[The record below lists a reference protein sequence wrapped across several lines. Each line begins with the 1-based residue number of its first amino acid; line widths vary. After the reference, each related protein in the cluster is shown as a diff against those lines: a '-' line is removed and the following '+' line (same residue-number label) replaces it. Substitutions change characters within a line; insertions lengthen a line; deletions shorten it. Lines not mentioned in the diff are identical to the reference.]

1 MNKVILLVM
10 LMPVTA
16 FGQVMENFESGNLS
30 GRIQSPE
37 GHWNTDNTNALS
49 EVGPGDIIIS
59 EIMADPTP
67 VVTLPAKEFI
77 EIYNRAD
84 FAIDLKGWSLSDG
97 KTSCTFPERIILP
110 GAYMILCQLQDT
122 GFFKNY
128 GITTGLKS
136 FPALTN
142 EGKIL
147 FLSDNTSK
155 LIHGIKYSSDWYGDI
170 LKEGG
175 GWSLE
180 IIDTG
185 YPFFQEGNWHASLSG
200 EGGTPGKVN
209 SVSGEN
215 PDNIFSGIENVFPD
229 DSNTIRV
236 SLSETVISMDKN
248 LNNIEIKGS
257 KIIDI
262 SSLDPLMQNYT
273 AFLGEPLHHGNIYT
287 LTAGNEVTD
296 FAGNPMRRNEFRFG
310 LPDRVQKGDILFNEL
325 LFNPFPGESDYIE
338 FYNPSERIID
348 ASDLI
353 LVSVNDELN
362 DTSSIVFVLNE
373 NRCILPRNYIVITTE
388 RQALLERFSASD
400 PDNIFEVS
408 YLPSMPDDKGHLILY
423 DRKLEKIDEVI
434 YDEGM
439 HYSLLSGY
447 EGISLEKVRINGLS
461 ADRSQWHSASEV
473 SGWGTPG
480 APNSVLSE
488 ETESR
493 GRVLFSSTRITP
505 DNDGNEDFLVIDL
518 ALTGP
523 GNIISVTVF
532 DETGNFVKKIADNML
547 AGPEAFIVW
556 NGTADDEKLVDTGIY
571 IILIT
576 VFDDTG
582 KTRKWKKVCT
592 VIR

>member
-30 GRIQSPE
+30 DWIQSPE

-185 YPFFQEGNWHASLSG
+185 YPFYQEGNWHASLSD
-200 EGGTPGKVN
+200 EGGTPGKMN

-236 SLSETVISMDKN
+236 SLSETVISLDKN
-248 LNNIEIKGS
+248 LNNVEIKGS

-262 SSLDPLMQNYT
+262 SSLDPLMQSYT
-273 AFLGEPLHHGNIYT
+273 ALLGEPLQHGNIYT
-287 LTAGNEVTD
+287 FTAGNEVTD
-296 FAGNPMRRNEFRFG
+296 FAGNRMQRNEFRFG

-493 GRVLFSSTRITP
+493 GRVSFSSTRITP

-547 AGPEAFIVW
+547 AGPEASIVW

>member
-1 MNKVILLVM
+1 MNKVILLVL

-16 FGQVMENFESGNLS
+16 FGQITEKIGTGKV
-30 GRIQSPE
+30 
-37 GHWNTDNTNALS
+37 
-49 EVGPGDIIIS
+49 IIS
-59 EIMADPTP
+59 EIMADPSP
-67 VVTLPAKEFI
+67 VVDLPAREYI
-77 EIYNRAD
+77 ELYNRSPD
-84 FAIDLKGWSLSDG
+84 PVNLKNCHLSDG
-97 KTSCTFPERIILP
+97 IVNCVFPDRIIAP
-110 GAYMILCQLQDT
+110 GDYMIVCQLEDT
-122 GFFKNY
+122 VLFNGY
-128 GITTGLKS
+128 GRTIGLKS
-136 FPALTN
+136 FPSLTN
-142 EGKIL
+142 DGKIL
-147 FLSDNTSK
+147 CITDNKSA
-155 LIHGIKYSSDWYGDI
+155 LIHGVEYSSDWYGDI

-185 YPFFQEGNWHASLSG
+185 YPFYQEGNWHASLSG

-229 DSNTIRV
+229 DSNNIRV
-236 SLSETVISMDKN
+236 SLSETVISLDKN
-248 LNNIEIKGS
+248 LNNVEIKGS

-262 SSLDPLMQNYT
+262 SPLDPLMQNYT
-273 AFLGEPLHHGNIYT
+273 ALLGEPLQHGNIYT
-287 LTAGNEVTD
+287 LTAGDEVTD
-296 FAGNPMRRNEFRFG
+296 FAGNQMQRNEFRFG

-325 LFNPFPGESDYIE
+325 LFNPFSGESDYIE
-338 FYNPSERIID
+338 FYNQSERIID

-423 DRKLEKIDEVI
+423 DRGLEKIDEVI

-439 HYSLLSGY
+439 HYSLLSRY

-493 GRVLFSSTRITP
+493 GKVLFSSTRITP

-518 ALTGP
+518 ALTGL

-532 DETGNFVKKIADNML
+532 DETGSFVKKIADNML
-547 AGPEAFIVW
+547 AGPEASIVW
-556 NGTADDEKLVDTGIY
+556 NGTADDEKLVETGIY